1 MQSGIGTYTIPQIA
15 TPLYSKTNKLIDLM
29 FANNL
34 NYHVMSGYQFLMQ
47 NYKLGDRICIFG
59 FSRGAYTARALA
71 GMVHKVG
78 VLPAG
83 NDQQVPFAYKMFMKD
98 DELGWKQSV
107 LFVRA
112 PIPMRIVLIN
122 FFLSFSPPGKQKK
135 TFSIDVDISFVG
147 VWDTVA
153 SVGLFPT
160 FLPFTKSNTAI
171 KTFRHALS
179 LDEHR
184 AKFKPSC
191 YERIT
196 RGEAARGDW
205 RAPVRRL
212 GKVAG
217 AGAGAKGKKGS
228 AKEREEVAARGRSL
242 TKKGSAVRDEAV
254 EETLKKTL
262 TKTTTMTTT
271 TVTTTEEVQS
281 QSQSQS
287 SPKSASL
294 PPGPSSSSSSPPPRP
309 TKAPTFGAPSSSPT
323 PASTSKPRAESSG
336 SGSGSASRTRR
347 LLGSLRRSAR
357 GAHDTVHGLVEPALK
372 ELGDMAM
379 ADRARSRSKSH
390 SREKEDEKE
399 QLSPDSER
407 DKLEQMYLDRSRK
420 TDVKE
425 VWFAGV
431 HCGESYYFH
440 SYFSRV
446 YAFAFRHSMDLSSF
460 ISSMTFFKNYQISAF
475 CAFPTLYLFRASPL
489 STL

>member
-1 MQSGIGTYTIPQIA
+1 M
-15 TPLYSKTNKLIDLM
+15 
-29 FANNL
+29 
-34 NYHVMSGYQFLMQ
+34 
-47 NYKLGDRICIFG
+47 
-59 FSRGAYTARALA
+59 
-71 GMVHKVG
+71 
-78 VLPAG
+78 
-83 NDQQVPFAYKMFMKD
+83 
-98 DELGWKQSV
+98 
-107 LFVRA
+107 
-112 PIPMRIVLIN
+112 
-122 FFLSFSPPGKQKK
+122 
-135 TFSIDVDISFVG
+135 DISFVG

-228 AKEREEVAARGRSL
+228 ANAKEREEVAARGRSL

-287 SPKSASL
+287 SPPKSASL

-336 SGSGSASRTRR
+336 SGSGSGSASRTRR

-357 GAHDTVHGLVEPALK
+357 GAHDTVHGLVDTVHGLVDPALK

-446 YAFAFRHSMDLSSF
+446 YAFAFSSLNGSF
-460 ISSMTFFKNYQISAF
+460 VIYFLYDFFK
-475 CAFPTLYLFRASPL
+475 
-489 STL
+489 

>member
-1 MQSGIGTYTIPQIA
+1 
-15 TPLYSKTNKLIDLM
+15 
-29 FANNL
+29 
-34 NYHVMSGYQFLMQ
+34 
-47 NYKLGDRICIFG
+47 
-59 FSRGAYTARALA
+59 
-71 GMVHKVG
+71 
-78 VLPAG
+78 
-83 NDQQVPFAYKMFMKD
+83 MKD

-107 LFVRA
+107 LFVRGL
-112 PIPMRIVLIN
+112 IPMRIVLIN

-196 RGEAARGDW
+196 QGEAARGDW

-217 AGAGAKGKKGS
+217 AGAGAGAKGKKGS
-228 AKEREEVAARGRSL
+228 AKERENVAARGRSL

-287 SPKSASL
+287 SPPKSASL

-309 TKAPTFGAPSSSPT
+309 TKAPTFAAPSSSPT
-323 PASTSKPRAESSG
+323 PASTSKPRAESFG

-379 ADRARSRSKSH
+379 ADRARSRSKSHSH

-446 YAFAFRHSMDLSSF
+446 YAFAFSSLNGSF
-460 ISSMTFFKNYQISAF
+460 VIYFLYDFF
-475 CAFPTLYLFRASPL
+475 
-489 STL
+489 

>member
-1 MQSGIGTYTIPQIA
+1 M
-15 TPLYSKTNKLIDLM
+15 
-29 FANNL
+29 
-34 NYHVMSGYQFLMQ
+34 
-47 NYKLGDRICIFG
+47 
-59 FSRGAYTARALA
+59 
-71 GMVHKVG
+71 
-78 VLPAG
+78 
-83 NDQQVPFAYKMFMKD
+83 
-98 DELGWKQSV
+98 
-107 LFVRA
+107 
-112 PIPMRIVLIN
+112 
-122 FFLSFSPPGKQKK
+122 
-135 TFSIDVDISFVG
+135 DISFVG

-205 RAPVRRL
+205 RVPVRRL

-281 QSQSQS
+281 QSQS

-294 PPGPSSSSSSPPPRP
+294 PPGPSSSSSSPPPWP

-336 SGSGSASRTRR
+336 SGSGSGSASRTRR

-357 GAHDTVHGLVEPALK
+357 GAHDTVHGLVDPALK

-379 ADRARSRSKSH
+379 ADRARSRSKSHSH

-446 YAFAFRHSMDLSSF
+446 YAFAFSSLNGSF
-460 ISSMTFFKNYQISAF
+460 VIYFLYDFF
-475 CAFPTLYLFRASPL
+475 
-489 STL
+489 

>member
-1 MQSGIGTYTIPQIA
+1 M
-15 TPLYSKTNKLIDLM
+15 
-29 FANNL
+29 
-34 NYHVMSGYQFLMQ
+34 
-47 NYKLGDRICIFG
+47 
-59 FSRGAYTARALA
+59 
-71 GMVHKVG
+71 
-78 VLPAG
+78 
-83 NDQQVPFAYKMFMKD
+83 
-98 DELGWKQSV
+98 
-107 LFVRA
+107 
-112 PIPMRIVLIN
+112 
-122 FFLSFSPPGKQKK
+122 
-135 TFSIDVDISFVG
+135 DISFVG

-196 RGEAARGDW
+196 QGEAARGDW

-212 GKVAG
+212 GKVAGAG

-287 SPKSASL
+287 QPQSSPKSASL

-309 TKAPTFGAPSSSPT
+309 TKAPTFAAPSSSPT
-323 PASTSKPRAESSG
+323 PASTSKSRAESSGSG

-460 ISSMTFFKNYQISAF
+460 ISSMTFFKNYKISAF

>member
-1 MQSGIGTYTIPQIA
+1 M
-15 TPLYSKTNKLIDLM
+15 
-29 FANNL
+29 
-34 NYHVMSGYQFLMQ
+34 
-47 NYKLGDRICIFG
+47 
-59 FSRGAYTARALA
+59 
-71 GMVHKVG
+71 
-78 VLPAG
+78 
-83 NDQQVPFAYKMFMKD
+83 
-98 DELGWKQSV
+98 
-107 LFVRA
+107 
-112 PIPMRIVLIN
+112 
-122 FFLSFSPPGKQKK
+122 
-135 TFSIDVDISFVG
+135 DISFVG

-217 AGAGAKGKKGS
+217 AGAGAGTKGKKGS

-254 EETLKKTL
+254 EETVKKTL

-281 QSQSQS
+281 QSQSQSQPQS

-357 GAHDTVHGLVEPALK
+357 GAHDTVHGLVDPALK
-372 ELGDMAM
+372 ELGDMA
-379 ADRARSRSKSH
+379 DRARSHSRSKSQSH
-390 SREKEDEKE
+390 GREKDNGDEKE

-446 YAFAFRHSMDLSSF
+446 YAFAFSSLNGSF
-460 ISSMTFFKNYQISAF
+460 VIYFLYDFF
-475 CAFPTLYLFRASPL
+475 
-489 STL
+489 

>member
-1 MQSGIGTYTIPQIA
+1 M
-15 TPLYSKTNKLIDLM
+15 
-29 FANNL
+29 
-34 NYHVMSGYQFLMQ
+34 
-47 NYKLGDRICIFG
+47 
-59 FSRGAYTARALA
+59 
-71 GMVHKVG
+71 
-78 VLPAG
+78 
-83 NDQQVPFAYKMFMKD
+83 
-98 DELGWKQSV
+98 
-107 LFVRA
+107 
-112 PIPMRIVLIN
+112 
-122 FFLSFSPPGKQKK
+122 
-135 TFSIDVDISFVG
+135 DISFVG

-205 RAPVRRL
+205 RVPVRRL
-212 GKVAG
+212 GKAVG
-217 AGAGAKGKKGS
+217 AGAMGKKETAKEKKES
-228 AKEREEVAARGRSL
+228 AKEKDEVAARGRSL
-242 TKKGSAVRDEAV
+242 TKKGSAIRSEEE
-254 EETLKKTL
+254 EETVKKTL

-271 TVTTTEEVQS
+271 TVTTTEEVH
-281 QSQSQS
+281 SQSQS
-287 SPKSASL
+287 SLTNPTKSASL
-294 PPGPSSSSSSPPPRP
+294 PPAPSSSSSSPPPRP
-309 TKAPTFGAPSSSPT
+309 TKAPTFAAPSSTSV
-323 PASTSKPRAESSG
+323 PASASKPRAESSSPRPDSG
-336 SGSGSASRTRR
+336 SGSGSRTRR
-347 LLGSLRRSAR
+347 LLGSLRCSAR
-357 GAHDTVHGLVEPALK
+357 GAHDTVHGFVEPALK
-372 ELGDMAM
+372 ELGDMA
-379 ADRARSRSKSH
+379 DRARSHSRSKSQSH
-390 SREKEDEKE
+390 GREKDNGDEKE

-440 SYFSRV
+440 SYFSSV

-460 ISSMTFFKNYQISAF
+460 ISSMTFFKSYKISAF
-475 CAFPTLYLFRASPL
+475 CAFPTLDLFRASPL

>member
-1 MQSGIGTYTIPQIA
+1 M
-15 TPLYSKTNKLIDLM
+15 
-29 FANNL
+29 
-34 NYHVMSGYQFLMQ
+34 
-47 NYKLGDRICIFG
+47 
-59 FSRGAYTARALA
+59 
-71 GMVHKVG
+71 
-78 VLPAG
+78 
-83 NDQQVPFAYKMFMKD
+83 
-98 DELGWKQSV
+98 
-107 LFVRA
+107 
-112 PIPMRIVLIN
+112 
-122 FFLSFSPPGKQKK
+122 
-135 TFSIDVDISFVG
+135 DISFVG

-212 GKVAG
+212 GKAVG
-217 AGAGAKGKKGS
+217 AGAMGKKETAKEKKES
-228 AKEREEVAARGRSL
+228 AKEKDEVAARGRSL
-242 TKKGSAVRDEAV
+242 TKKGSAIRSEEE
-254 EETLKKTL
+254 EETVKKTL

-287 SPKSASL
+287 QSSPPKSASL

-336 SGSGSASRTRR
+336 SGSGSGSGSASRTRR

-357 GAHDTVHGLVEPALK
+357 GAHDTVHGLVDPALK

-379 ADRARSRSKSH
+379 ADRARARSRSKSHSH

-460 ISSMTFFKNYQISAF
+460 ISSMTFFKSYKISAF
-475 CAFPTLYLFRASPL
+475 RAFPTLYLFRASPL